1 MKDTFRIKLEQ
12 LSRRPVGVAT
22 LLSDP
27 LVTNDMNRFHALPR
41 QRSSFLASASATAD
55 PAPPQ
60 TYAKPHSL
68 HPRVQGDA
76 KNLVRALARFV

>member
-12 LSRRPVGVAT
+12 LSRQPVGVAT
-22 LLSDP
+22 LLSAP
-27 LVTNDMNRFHALPR
+27 LVTNDMNRFYALPQ
-41 QRSSFLASASATAD
+41 QRRIFLASARAD